1 MIMTRRVA
9 LNGTI
14 AAHAS
19 AVTDASANRIGD
31 FEGDAAV
38 NITTE
43 RVVWRGQS
51 LVDIENVI
59 TSLGGTMNFGRVEL
73 ETAKV
78 FGTLWGVTATAGS
91 TAETTP
97 TTASVYN
104 FDASSITDIPRLQI
118 LSTVERHDTS
128 YKFQVKAYEAQLAA
142 SFPLSLV
149 PRDVLTEDLSWVLY
163 AEASTENLL
172 DFIWEV

>member
-1 MIMTRRVA
+1 MTRRVA

-14 AAHAS
+14 AAA
-19 AVTDASANRIGD
+19 AAGVTDAAANILGAY
-31 FEGDAAV
+31 EGDAAV

-43 RVVWRGQS
+43 RVIWRGQS
-51 LVDIENVI
+51 LVNIESVI
-59 TSLGGTMNFGRVEL
+59 TSLGGTMNVGRIEL
-73 ETAKV
+73 NVAKV

-97 TTASVYN
+97 TTASIYN
-104 FDASSITDIPRLQI
+104 FDASVITDIPRLQV
-118 LSTVERHDTS
+118 LSTVERHDTK

-142 SFPLSLV
+142 SFPLSLK
-149 PRDVLTEDLSWVLY
+149 PRDVIVEDLSWMLY

-172 DFIWEV
+172 DFIWEN